1 MSDAII
7 REHSV
12 TVRLSTEERAL
23 LEALADRFHL
33 DKSATI
39 RKVLALVAAE
49 ERPLASAGQFIPI
62 HAGDH
67 TFPVRLSE
75 RGTHE

>member
-1 MSDAII
+1 MSDTVT
-7 REHSV
+7 REYSV

-23 LEALADRFHL
+23 LEALADRFQL

-39 RKVLALVAAE
+39 RKVLALVTAE
-49 ERPLASAGQFIPI
+49 ERPLASTGQFIPL